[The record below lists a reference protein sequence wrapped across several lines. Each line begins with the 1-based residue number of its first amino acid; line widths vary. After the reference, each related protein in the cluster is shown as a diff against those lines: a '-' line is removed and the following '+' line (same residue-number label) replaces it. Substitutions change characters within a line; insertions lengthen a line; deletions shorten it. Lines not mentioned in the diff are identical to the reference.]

1 MTQGEKKWKRNN
13 PKKKHKTKPKRKK
26 EDGEKRES
34 FRFVSYSHLA
44 NRGES
49 NVQIGAAGTNDSLQH
64 THPFFEKLS
73 LSDDPRMTIDGPSS
87 N

>member
-1 MTQGEKKWKRNN
+1 METQQSKEKTQNKT
-13 PKKKHKTKPKRKK
+13 KKKKRGRRK
-26 EDGEKRES
+26 KRES

>member
-1 MTQGEKKWKRNN
+1 METQQSKEKTQNKT
-13 PKKKHKTKPKRKK
+13 KKKKK

>member
-1 MTQGEKKWKRNN
+1 MTQGEKNGNATIQRKN
-13 PKKKHKTKPKRKK
+13 TKQNQKEKK